1 MRASTS
7 NLRKAAVAFIIGGTL
22 QALSVAAELVHSGE
36 RDGRVVE
43 LGLSLVYVLS
53 YGVGAAML
61 AVGLLFLRA
70 AQRQVPGRLSRPGR
84 VGLWM
89 ATTGSALLAIFAGQA
104 AVAQVSTGASPEFWA
119 LYLIGML
126 ILIIGCPMYGLALR
140 RSPLLGSAWML
151 LVVAGAGAALAAMAE
166 ADPYHDIGLFIYFAA
181 WIVLGWS
188 ALSRTE
194 QRELATTVQPN

>member
-89 ATTGSALLAIFAGQA
+89 ATAGSALLAIFAGQA

-119 LYLIGML
+119 LYLLGML

-151 LVVAGAGAALAAMAE
+151 LVVAGASVAIAAMAE

-181 WIVLGWS
+181 WIVIGWS

-194 QRELATTVQPN
+194 QRELATAVQPN